1 MLTIN
6 VPKGKTLDDML
17 DEYKL
22 IMSREI
28 IISVCEAIDRGVSK
42 ILVMS
47 FIVPGCTV
55 PFDVFSSR
63 TYYREAL
70 EIHMKHMIE
79 TEEYELCLIAQEHIG
94 ILDNQKLLTN

>member
-6 VPKGKTLDDML
+6 VPKGKTLNDML
-17 DEYKL
+17 DEYDV

-28 IISVCEAIDRGVSK
+28 INAVCDAIDKGISR

-47 FIVPGCTV
+47 FIVPGSTV
-55 PFDVFSSR
+55 PFDVYSSR

-70 EIHMKHMIE
+70 QVNMKTMIL
-79 TEEYELCLIAQEHIG
+79 TEEYELCVRAQEHID